1 MSKYTTE
8 LRYICEMAAG
18 LTESK
23 GYDDVED
30 IVTSA
35 APHIFNNFAIFD
47 EQYRL
52 TLEKKILMHY
62 YTREICEET
71 VGLWKLRLATRM
83 NEIMPIFNKLYETE
97 LLKYN
102 PFYDVDY
109 TIQREN
115 NGTQIGTNK
124 GTKESD
130 ANRTNTNLEN
140 AQSITEN
147 DFTTSEQTDEQNTSK
162 ANTENSK
169 ANTSTVDTQNKGTAI
184 SNGGT
189 STTVQEDTDTTTR
202 GTSAGQNSGTTHV
215 LSDGSSNRD
224 TDTVTDNTDSQVHWD
239 MYSDT
244 PQGTIRDIGISD
256 SDHNYYLT
264 NAREKTDTDTFHS
277 HVVGNDDEVHED
289 ESTTT
294 NTGSNSITNNET
306 TEVSGKTKTDA
317 QTNDLTSTTSD
328 GKTVSNSLD
337 NGSSVSNKTDTVD
350 RTTEKSTEG
359 TQSTKGQT
367 STVGNEST
375 KDLTKTDFLNT
386 LNTTDEYTERVFG
399 KRGSVSYTKM
409 LMELRDSFINIDE
422 MIINKLSDLFFG
434 LW

>member
-18 LTESK
+18 VTESK

-115 NGTQIGTNK
+115 NGIQIGTNK

-130 ANRTNTNLEN
+130 VNTANNVLSNKELDTEN
-140 AQSITEN
+140 NITTGEQASGSTDTAFNEENSKSTVSTLDTKDRGSTIANGGTTSVTKEQNDTTLASTVETEN
-147 DFTTSEQTDEQNTSK
+147 DDTVHVLTDGTRNTDIVESSTTTDEQ
-162 ANTENSK
+162 
-169 ANTSTVDTQNKGTAI
+169 
-184 SNGGT
+184 
-189 STTVQEDTDTTTR
+189 
-202 GTSAGQNSGTTHV
+202 
-215 LSDGSSNRD
+215 L
-224 TDTVTDNTDSQVHWD
+224 HWD
-239 MYSDT
+239 MFSNT
-244 PQGTIRDIGISD
+244 PQGTIADV
-256 SDHNYYLT
+256 NATTNAYLT
-264 NAREKTDTDTFHS
+264 EARKNTADDTKQTTSRTD
-277 HVVGNDDEVHED
+277 NDEVHED
-289 ESTTT
+289 ETTT
-294 NTGSNSITNNET
+294 TDDFDGTVTTNETKGVEGKVEASSTSSDVVNTTKDGKAVNSINENAINNKGKIET
-306 TEVSGKTKTDA
+306 TS
-317 QTNDLTSTTSD
+317 TSTEKEIS
-328 GKTVSNSLD
+328 GTV
-337 NGSSVSNKTDTVD
+337 
-350 RTTEKSTEG
+350 
-359 TQSTKGQT
+359 STKGQT

-386 LNTTDEYTERVFG
+386 LNTTDEFTERVFG